1 MDIRQVI
8 RKLIAED
15 QTAIIKTKGGQTIT
29 KDIKKTS
36 DVNDLKNNPDIS
48 SIETGSGQKI
58 KEAQEILD
66 IIGDDEG
73 RMAKSQLYKLA
84 KYSIEL
90 HNQLKNNDQLEAW
103 VQAKITT
110 ASDYISA
117 VKHYLEHESLHKG
130 EVDERK
136 LTKGELG
143 KREKIVKGLKK
154 AKSSFEKTYGKDE
167 AKNVMYAVATKRA
180 KNEGAKFTSQYN
192 DNPKLKGKQKELPD
206 ALQRAIIGEDET
218 KDPQEIMVGSYQT
231 RHFDICP
238 GASALYKD
246 IESKVDDM
254 DLAERAAKLQDTLFY
269 LEKHTVKEMGKAT
282 QEDVFMAQNLADQIM
297 AMASM
302 MGLEDEH
309 QYIQG
314 HVDAIKKIASSSLN
328 EGFNPKD
335 VVKMDVPLLIRM
347 LEYARED
354 AKTDMD
360 LHDVAENLIAL
371 SANGQTLDMN
381 HYNKI
386 VDANESY

>member
-8 RKLIAED
+8 KKLLTEEIGK
-15 QTAIIKTKGGQTIT
+15 IST
-29 KDIKKTS
+29 KDPKKAEELAKKGLDVELTTEERLAEVLRKNSKIGDYIKDFYKSDAPQFKGKSKDERRKMAIAAYLNEKKGKDLTGDGKVDSADYLAARDKAIKKS
-36 DVNDLKNNPDIS
+36 MQKEDLDLGHQDNEPHMLKAD
-48 SIETGSGQKI
+48 
-58 KEAQEILD
+58 LYR
-66 IIGDDEG
+66 IGKYAME
-73 RMAKSQLYKLA
+73 LYKIVDQFEGMGEVDFPHWWQSKVIKA
-84 KYSIEL
+84 KEML
-90 HNQLKNNDQLEAW
+90 
-103 VQAKITT
+103 V
-110 ASDYISA
+110 SA
-117 VKHYLEHESLHKG
+117 KHYLDFE
-130 EVDERK
+130 
-136 LTKGELG
+136 TKEPQIDAMVG
-143 KREKIVKGLKK
+143 
-154 AKSSFEKTYGKDE
+154 
-167 AKNVMYAVATKRA
+167 VATQ
-180 KNEGAKFTSQYN
+180 E
-192 DNPKLKGKQKELPD
+192 DILD
-206 ALQRAIIGEDET
+206 EDET